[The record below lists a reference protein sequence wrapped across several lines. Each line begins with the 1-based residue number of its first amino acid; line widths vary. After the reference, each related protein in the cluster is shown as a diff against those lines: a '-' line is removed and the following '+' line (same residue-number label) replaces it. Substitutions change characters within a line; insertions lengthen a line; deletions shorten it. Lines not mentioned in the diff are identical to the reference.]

1 MLSYRHAFHAGIHAD
16 VLKHVVLLELLEYF
30 GRKEKFFT
38 YVDTHAGAGFYQ
50 LDQGYAAQNAEYA
63 QGIGRLWE
71 EETLPS
77 ALAAYR
83 ELVRACNPDGT
94 LTRYPGSPWFAL
106 QRRRPDD
113 RMWLF
118 ELHPSDQVLLRETFN
133 SAGKQ
138 VKIEGIDGFS
148 GLPGLLPPPSRRG
161 LILVDPSYEEKK
173 DYDRVLVMLKKS
185 LQRFAT
191 GTYVI
196 WYPQLSRPEA
206 QALPDRLKAL
216 NVPCWLHVA
225 LTVRQPAIDGF
236 GMHGSG
242 LFIVNPPYTLP
253 KTLKTILPTLVA
265 LLGQESVAGSTL
277 EFCIP

>member
-16 VLKHVVLLELLEYF
+16 VLKHFVLLELLDYF
-30 GRKEKFFT
+30 ARKEKPFT

-50 LDQGYAAQNAEYA
+50 LDQGYAAQNAEYS
-63 QGIGRLWE
+63 QGIGRLWKN
-71 EETLPS
+71 ETLPP
-77 ALAAYR
+77 ALATYR
-83 ELVRACNPDGT
+83 QLVHTCNPDGM

-106 QRRRPDD
+106 QRLRADD

-118 ELHPSDQVLLRETFN
+118 ELHPSDQVLLRETF
-133 SAGKQ
+133 SAAGKQ
-138 VKIEGIDGFS
+138 VKIENVDGFT

-173 DYDRVLVMLKKS
+173 DYARVLVMLQKS

-206 QALPDRLKAL
+206 QALPDQLKAL
-216 NVPCWLHVA
+216 NVSSWLHVA
-225 LTVRQPAIDGF
+225 LTVRQPAHDGF

-253 KTLKTILPTLVA
+253 ATLQSVLPTLGE
-265 LLGQESVAGSTL
+265 LLRQDDGAGYRL
-277 EFCIP
+277 EFFIP